1 MLKRILTEDLP
12 VLPPDIVRKIIMLVT
27 YDDLLGEIVA
37 KGRDKSQ
44 LFDIITCPEDIT
56 MLVALS
62 KADIG
67 ALNQI
72 WLMQVSAGIDA
83 LRVEALQKLQGNIG

>member
-1 MLKRILTEDLP
+1 
-12 VLPPDIVRKIIMLVT
+12 
-27 YDDLLGEIVA
+27 
-37 KGRDKSQ
+37 

-56 MLVALS
+56 LLVALS

>member
-12 VLPPDIVRKIIMLVT
+12 ILPPDIVRKIIMLVT

-37 KGRDKSQ
+37 KGRDKNQ

-72 WLMQVSAGIDA
+72 WLMQASAGIDA
-83 LRVEALQKLQGNIG
+83 LRVEALQKLQGNI